1 MTKES
6 TIESAAEVSPQIS
19 SSKSGVIKQEQGE
32 NLADHEHSTYQRSAN
47 ARRAGLSKREIM
59 EELSRERFPW
69 DE

>member
-1 MTKES
+1 MTKEL

-32 NLADHEHSTYQRSAN
+32 ILADHEHLTYQRSAN
-47 ARRAGLSKREIM
+47 ARRVGLSKREIM